1 MRNLLSAGMF
11 RLLKSKLLYVA
22 LGASI
27 LLEVYTLLPERDR
40 LRLLAI
46 PLEKAVFAYPLF
58 IVLIVPSFCGLFFGA
73 EYGSG
78 TLRNKVAA
86 GIAKRDIY
94 LTNLLVAMGVA
105 MVLTLA
111 SLLTGL
117 ALGFFFQGEFQ
128 NEPAEVVA
136 YVICSLGVDRKSVV

>member
-46 PLEKAVFAYPLF
+46 PLEKAVFAYFSERNTGAAP
-58 IVLIVPSFCGLFFGA
+58 FGTRWRL
-73 EYGSG
+73 ELPKG
-78 TLRNKVAA
+78 TS
-86 GIAKRDIY
+86 
-94 LTNLLVAMGVA
+94 T
-105 MVLTLA
+105 
-111 SLLTGL
+111 
-117 ALGFFFQGEFQ
+117 
-128 NEPAEVVA
+128 
-136 YVICSLGVDRKSVV
+136 